1 MENYINEVN
10 RLVENGTNNIKKKV
24 VILNDDKP
32 IFNKKDFDIIEGTP
46 KYFGVDKYGRVMG
59 AIALLSKNTI
69 PKITE
74 KELEYPRPYGWTKN
88 LEKVKKLFESC
99 HIIAYNLSAQSTDKE
114 NLFIG
119 TNDLN
124 RSIMKHIENKV
135 NDYIKNNDYNVLYKV
150 TIKYKGTDKIPT
162 GILIEAKSI
171 DGELNICQFCYN
183 VERYIKFDYKDG
195 SVIYN
200 HDYLNKI
207 KVKLKNIKERTKKDK
222 TQQAVNKKI
231 IITKRNYILN
241 IITNECHYD
250 KDCEKLRNVEPKHI
264 QGTRTTEQVILD
276 NDFKMCNKCRK
287 EYK

>member
-74 KELEYPRPYGWTKN
+74 KE
-88 LEKVKKLFESC
+88 
-99 HIIAYNLSAQSTDKE
+99 

-183 VERYIKFDYKDG
+183 VE
-195 SVIYN
+195 
-200 HDYLNKI
+200 
-207 KVKLKNIKERTKKDK
+207 KNINRRCLTN
-222 TQQAVNKKI
+222 VKKI
-231 IITKRNYILN
+231 IIKIRKVIDIL
-241 IITNECHYD
+241 
-250 KDCEKLRNVEPKHI
+250 
-264 QGTRTTEQVILD
+264 IL
-276 NDFKMCNKCRK
+276 
-287 EYK
+287 